1 MVDLLLSIFITLR
14 YFRRCNHFVYNNNTN
29 SNNNNNNGGDDI
41 HNNNV
46 QHGTK

>member
-14 YFRRCNHFVYNNNTN
+14 YFRRGNHFVYNND
-29 SNNNNNNGGDDI
+29 NNNGGDDI